1 MFDGVAYLPEL
12 EGSRDACILEADGS
26 EGIFTAELD
35 VDMRRAYRESEVHGN
50 AYRKPGKYSL
60 LLSNEV
66 KYPFVRKDARRY

>member
-1 MFDGVAYLPEL
+1 MFDGVAYLP
-12 EGSRDACILEADGS
+12 
-26 EGIFTAELD
+26 ELD

-66 KYPFVRKDARRY
+66 RYPFVRKDSRR

>member
-1 MFDGVAYLPEL
+1 MFDGVAYLP
-12 EGSRDACILEADGS
+12 
-26 EGIFTAELD
+26 ELD